1 MDSVKFLGLLLFA
14 RLIDVAALGAI
25 RCPEGNENVTDL
37 ALGKGLNSKEEMDVS
52 KPSNPSIR
60 VGRKRPKDISDLR

>member
-14 RLIDVAALGAI
+14 GLIDVAALDVI

-37 ALGKGLNSKEEMDVS
+37 ALGKGLNSKEEMNVS
-52 KPSNPSIR
+52 KPSSPAIR

>member
-14 RLIDVAALGAI
+14 RLIDVAALDVI
-25 RCPEGNENVTDL
+25 RCPEINENVTDL

-52 KPSNPSIR
+52 KPSSQAIR
-60 VGRKRPKDISDLR
+60 VGRKRPKDTSDLR